1 MRPVAAA
8 GGPQGTM
15 SWNPRRLL
23 NAASLLG
30 ALGFGA
36 CLGGQTG
43 GETGAERQIHDEHD
57 TYSGAGCEEVSSN
70 LAPDEVSPLGFG
82 AADVLTLVGES
93 TTTPMV
99 WLDTSVLQVQSSVEP
114 GPSELTITLL
124 DSSNPRFVEVSPA
137 EPEDDTELLPAG
149 DCPDRVDVDVILLIA
164 TADGALDETVS
175 ATLHATDADFVD
187 LIVPLDLAG
196 LTGTFRASPVS
207 SSAELEGFALRTTY
221 EPAGV
226 HGELAATLTE
236 TDGELA
242 SASLIRFAEWN
253 GE

>member
-1 MRPVAAA
+1 MAREES
-8 GGPQGTM
+8 M
-15 SWNPRRLL
+15 SWNPKRLL

-43 GETGAERQIHDEHD
+43 GETGVAAQNHDEQD
-57 TYSGAGCEEVSSN
+57 TYSGPGCEEASST
-70 LAPDEVSPLGFG
+70 LEPDEVSPLGFG
-82 AADVLTLVGES
+82 AADVLALLGES
-93 TTTPMV
+93 MTTPMV
-99 WLDTSVLQVQSSVEP
+99 WLDTAALQVEVNVEP

-124 DSSNPRFVEVSPA
+124 DSSNPRFVEVNPVD
-137 EPEDDTELLPAG
+137 PEGDTELMPASS
-149 DCPDRVDVDVILLIA
+149 CLDRVDVDVTLYLA

-187 LIVPLDLAG
+187 LIVPLDPAG

-207 SSAELEGFALRTTY
+207 SAAALEGFALHTTY
-221 EPAGV
+221 QPAGV
-226 HGELAATLTE
+226 SGDLSATLTE
-236 TDGELA
+236 TDGEVA
-242 SASLIRFAEWN
+242 SASMIRFAEWN